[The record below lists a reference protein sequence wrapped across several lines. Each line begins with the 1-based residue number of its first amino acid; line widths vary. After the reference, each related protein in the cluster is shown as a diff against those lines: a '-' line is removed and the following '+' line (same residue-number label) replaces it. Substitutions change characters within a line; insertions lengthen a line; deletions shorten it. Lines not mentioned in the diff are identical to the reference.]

1 MALYEKDA
9 VRERLSSARDRDGGT
24 VRVVVD
30 LDLCLGHAQCEDAAP
45 EVFEVQDDGYAHV
58 LVEHPGPDLQPQ
70 VEEAVRRCPTEAI
83 SIVED

>member
-1 MALYEKDA
+1 LRIAK
-9 VRERLSSARDRDGGT
+9 VRGGATANDRDGGT
-24 VRVVVD
+24 VKVVVD

-45 EVFEVQDDGYAHV
+45 EVFVVQDDGYAHV
-58 LVEHPGPDLQPQ
+58 LIEHPGPDLQPK